1 MATSGGEVP
10 VVKAEQIDRV
20 ERIINYRF
28 QDHENAYL
36 WEALQYMAPSQPSVT
51 SINGRF
57 FTGNNLKLAIIGDV
71 VMAVAVA
78 EYWFSI
84 TNSVPGDWGDLSTAK
99 LSNKYFN
106 KMASQAKL
114 VSCTECCCCGGKK
127 PANLLEAIIGA
138 VYLDS
143 GRNMGAVRKA
153 MISVGSMGVLNEA
166 DNSIE
171 QQTLGKDATAK
182 PDKIVVKDDM
192 ANPDVADLM
201 ALYDAVPVSC
211 T

>member
-1 MATSGGEVP
+1 MATLDGAVP
-10 VVKAEQIDRV
+10 VLKAEQIDRV
-20 ERIINYRF
+20 ERIINYHF

-84 TNSVPGDWGDLSTAK
+84 KDSVPGDWGDLSTAK
-99 LSNKYFN
+99 LSNNYFN
-106 KMASQAKL
+106 KMACRARL
-114 VSCTECCCCGGKK
+114 VSCTECYCCGGKK

-143 GRNMGAVRKA
+143 GRDMGAVRKA
-153 MISVGSMGVLNEA
+153 MISVGFTEVLNEPSG
-166 DNSIE
+166 SIK
-171 QQTLGKDATAK
+171 QQTLVKDAIAK
-182 PDKIVVKDDM
+182 TDKIVVKDDVS
-192 ANPDVADLM
+192 NPDVADLM
-201 ALYDAVPVSC
+201 ALYDAIPVSC

>member
-1 MATSGGEVP
+1 MMASSGGEVP
-10 VVKAEQIDRV
+10 VLKSDQVDRV
-20 ERIINYRF
+20 ERIIKYRF

-36 WEALQYMAPSQPSVT
+36 WEALQYVAPSQPSVT

-57 FTGNNLKLAIIGDV
+57 FTSNNLKLAIIGDV

-78 EYWFSI
+78 EYWFSMKD
-84 TNSVPGDWGDLSTAK
+84 SVAGDWGDLSTAK

-114 VSCTECCCCGGKK
+114 VSCTECSCCGGKK

-143 GRNMGAVRKA
+143 GRDVGAVRKA
-153 MISVGSMGVLNEA
+153 MTAIGFTEVLNEV
-166 DNSIE
+166 DDST
-171 QQTLGKDATAK
+171 QQHKT
-182 PDKIVVKDDM
+182 DKSVVKDDM
-192 ANPDVADLM
+192 SDPDVADLM
-201 ALYDAVPVSC
+201 ALYDAIPVSC

>member
-1 MATSGGEVP
+1 MVTLVGEVP
-10 VVKAEQIDRV
+10 VLKAEQIDRV

-28 QDHENAYL
+28 RDHENAYL
-36 WEALQYMAPSQPSVT
+36 WEALQYVAPSQPSVT

-57 FTGNNLKLAIIGDV
+57 FTGNNLKLAIMGDV

-78 EYWFSI
+78 EYWFSMKD
-84 TNSVPGDWGDLSTAK
+84 SVPGDWGDLSTTK

-114 VSCTECCCCGGKK
+114 VSCTECYCCGDKK

-143 GRNMGAVRKA
+143 GRDMGAVRKA
-153 MISVGSMGVLNEA
+153 MISVGFTEVLNEP
-166 DNSIE
+166 DDSIE
-171 QQTLGKDATAK
+171 QQALVKDATAK
-182 PDKIVVKDDM
+182 TDKTVVKGDIS
-192 ANPDVADLM
+192 NPDVTDLM
-201 ALYDAVPVSC
+201 ALYDAFPVSC

>member
-1 MATSGGEVP
+1 MATPGGKVP
-10 VVKAEQIDRV
+10 VLKADQIDRV

-36 WEALQYMAPSQPSVT
+36 WEALQYVAPSQPSVT

-84 TNSVPGDWGDLSTAK
+84 KDSVPGDWGDLSTAK

-114 VSCTECCCCGGKK
+114 VSCTECYCCGGKK

-143 GRNMGAVRKA
+143 GRDMGAVRRA
-153 MISVGSMGVLNEA
+153 MVSIGFTEVLNEA
-166 DNSIE
+166 NSSIE
-171 QQTLGKDATAK
+171 QKDLTKAK
-182 PDKIVVKDDM
+182 AKTDKIVVKDDM
-192 ANPDVADLM
+192 SGPDVADLM
-201 ALYDAVPVSC
+201 ALYDAVAVSC